1 MHGVATA
8 LAALVLC
15 APCATGLRASG
26 LRKTLGRGRKLVVE
40 VALPDAADA
49 WDLDVEEAS
58 AGVREAGAA
67 ALIVPEPLLR
77 LVVAEQARAKG
88 DFPGPLPV
96 LCAMDA
102 GAHTDELPALLAELS
117 QAGAAGVAVSCGST
131 EEVDVRA
138 VASASAAHDC
148 ELLVV
153 AIDETIA
160 AHAAQAG
167 ASIVACSSP
176 PSAWLA
182 ATAAGGGE
190 AGSEGNAEGERGR
203 EPPVALGLWFGDDD
217 ELLSMREDG
226 VDSALLLDGYGGNLR
241 AISMRSPSDLHAIS
255 EQPPCAPCLCLPP
268 HAGTVATSAQA
279 APGARGV
286 CAAFTARP
294 LHSGAAACSARLRP
308 TCYHPPSATLACG
321 RSRND
326 RCASLDALSM
336 APWS

>member
-1 MHGVATA
+1 MGAVGIMNRSLNHTEKMHGVATA

-117 QAGAAGVAVSCGST
+117 QATLDGGRRGCRGCPPRGSAVS
-131 EEVDVRA
+131 RR
-138 VASASAAHDC
+138 
-148 ELLVV
+148 
-153 AIDETIA
+153 
-160 AHAAQAG
+160 
-167 ASIVACSSP
+167 
-176 PSAWLA
+176 
-182 ATAAGGGE
+182 GG
-190 AGSEGNAEGERGR
+190 
-203 EPPVALGLWFGDDD
+203 WCC
-217 ELLSMREDG
+217 
-226 VDSALLLDGYGGNLR
+226 
-241 AISMRSPSDLHAIS
+241 RS
-255 EQPPCAPCLCLPP
+255 
-268 HAGTVATSAQA
+268 
-279 APGARGV
+279 
-286 CAAFTARP
+286 
-294 LHSGAAACSARLRP
+294 
-308 TCYHPPSATLACG
+308 
-321 RSRND
+321 
-326 RCASLDALSM
+326 
-336 APWS
+336 